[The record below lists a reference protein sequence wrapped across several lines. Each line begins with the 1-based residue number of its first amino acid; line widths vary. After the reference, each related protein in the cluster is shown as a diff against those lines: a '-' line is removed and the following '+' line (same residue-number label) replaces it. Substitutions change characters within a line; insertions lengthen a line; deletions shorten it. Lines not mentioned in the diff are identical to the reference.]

1 MVDVHREVK
10 FFGKFQKNGGRE
22 GVGFGGGGQ
31 DACERR
37 IKLFL

>member
-1 MVDVHREVK
+1 MCTEK
-10 FFGKFQKNGGRE
+10 LSFFENSKKNGGRE
-22 GVGFGGGGQ
+22 GVGLEGGGQ